1 VAKGPVGTFALHGHR
16 SDFRGHNRSICHL
29 CLCGPVRRR
38 SSGPVERSWLFPVDV
53 SFVTIPMLMVRI
65 SLFLFLRT
73 RAQGI
78 VANRLRFVFF
88 IGVIMM
94 VVVSSINIVLFNV
107 YFRSEKWVDNLDL
120 VNHLSYIGELMNQM
134 VFKTC
139 GVVAILLIRS
149 FLRGERVGTR
159 AK

>member
-1 VAKGPVGTFALHGHR
+1 M
-16 SDFRGHNRSICHL
+16 
-29 CLCGPVRRR
+29 
-38 SSGPVERSWLFPVDV
+38 
-53 SFVTIPMLMVRI
+53 TIPMFMVSI

-73 RAQGI
+73 RAQEI

>member
-1 VAKGPVGTFALHGHR
+1 MFM
-16 SDFRGHNRSICHL
+16 
-29 CLCGPVRRR
+29 
-38 SSGPVERSWLFPVDV
+38 V
-53 SFVTIPMLMVRI
+53 SI

-73 RAQGI
+73 RAQEI

-120 VNHLSYIGELMNQM
+120 VNQLSYIGEFMNQM
-134 VFKTC
+134 GFITC